1 MKQNYSSLL
10 NTLSSSFTTIFPNGN
25 DFLFNDV
32 ASLCQDKIKSTR
44 GNFQHV
50 FLLLLAVS
58 FGQQSIAK
66 NTTTT
71 IVSSQKIIINHILFS
86 SLAEGRGGG
95 GGHGNDDWVIRHPLD
110 VYHVDLVSKN
120 LNTNN
125 LNFYEYEK

>member
-1 MKQNYSSLL
+1 MKQNYNSLL
-10 NTLSSSFTTIFPNGN
+10 TKLSFSLTSIFPNGK
-25 DFLFNDV
+25 DFLVNDV

-44 GNFQHV
+44 GNFQFV

-71 IVSSQKIIINHILFS
+71 IVSSQKIIINHILIS

-125 LNFYEYEK
+125 LNFYKYEK